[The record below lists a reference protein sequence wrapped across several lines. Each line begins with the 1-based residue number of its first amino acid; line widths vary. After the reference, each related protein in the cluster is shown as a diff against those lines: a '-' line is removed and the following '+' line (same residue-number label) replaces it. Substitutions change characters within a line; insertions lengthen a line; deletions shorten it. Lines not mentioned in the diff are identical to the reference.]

1 MHHNPERTLASHRGP
16 NRVTHEPPKKDDFA
30 QPAEPAKYIWMS
42 GKMVDWNKAL
52 IHATMLGW
60 SSISMVFEGIR
71 GYWNADEEQLSVFHL
86 DAHLTRLMRSMKVM
100 RMTSPWS
107 VDELR
112 SAIVRL
118 VSSNEFTGDCYIQP
132 IAYFGDGTPGY
143 LPASGR
149 PGEISIFSRKS
160 SSVLGEGS
168 TITCGV
174 SSWTRIS
181 DNVMPPRVKA
191 IANYQNSR
199 YVADEVS
206 LNGHD
211 FGIILNQQGKVSE
224 VSYACIF
231 IVRDGV
237 AITPPLTAGILESI
251 TRDVVIEL
259 LRDELGVP
267 VVEREA
273 DRTELYIA
281 DEAFICGTGAE
292 SQAISEI
299 DRYQI
304 GDGGIGTVVTRL
316 EQHFHDVVRGRVG
329 DRSDWLTGVY

>member
-1 MHHNPERTLASHRGP
+1 M
-16 NRVTHEPPKKDDFA
+16 THERPKKDEWA
-30 QPAEPAKYIWMS
+30 QPPTPPKYLWMS
-42 GKMVDWNKAL
+42 GELVEWDKAL
-52 IHATMLGW
+52 IHASMLGW

-71 GYWNADEEQLSVFHL
+71 GYWNADQEQLSVFHL
-86 DAHLTRLMRSMKVM
+86 DAHITRLMRSMKVM
-100 RMTSPWS
+100 RMTSPWTPE
-107 VDELR
+107 ELR
-112 SAIVRL
+112 DSVIDLARC
-118 VSSNEFTGDCYIQP
+118 NEFHGDCYIQP
-132 IAYFGDGTPGY
+132 LAYFGDGTPGY
-143 LPASGR
+143 LPAGGS
-149 PGEISIFSRKS
+149 PGEIAIFSRTS
-160 SSVLGEGS
+160 SSVLGSNS

-174 SSWTRIS
+174 SSWSRIS

-251 TRDVVIEL
+251 TRDVAVEL

-267 VVEREA
+267 VIERDV

-281 DEAFICGTGAE
+281 DEAFICGTCAE
-292 SQAISEI
+292 IQAISEI

-304 GDGGIGTVVTRL
+304 GEGVIGPVVSRL
-316 EQHFHDVVRGRVG
+316 EKLFHDVVRGRVES
-329 DRSDWLTGVY
+329 RSAWLTGVY